1 MDGGGGEEIW
11 GLISSGKAIWD
22 ASRDLDPSLNC
33 RIRSGR
39 CLVPGVGTT
48 NCHVTVASQ
57 RVMFRN
63 INRDAG
69 TVETAEKKQLDA
81 TNRMSHRRG
90 EKREGKTSIGDRG
103 QPCTKSPLSYSYYC
117 AVTRT
122 GWHCASTV
130 PYPSLLGP
138 CNSHDCPRYALVLAA
153 LMIVDPRQ
161 HH

>member
-1 MDGGGGEEIW
+1 MDGGGEEIW
-11 GLISSGKAIWD
+11 GLISSGKAILD

-103 QPCTKSPLSYSYYC
+103 QPCTKSPLSYRYYYC

-122 GWHCASTV
+122 RALAGTVRV
-130 PYPSLLGP
+130 PYRTRH
-138 CNSHDCPRYALVLAA
+138 CLVLVT
-153 LMIVDPRQ
+153 LMIALGMHWYLQP
-161 HH
+161 